1 MCAGWLTPGHPD
13 PNGARLAV
21 VRRAL
26 CQLDHIEGLFW
37 ECALGGSANPD
48 AAPPAA
54 PPAAASA
61 LTREVGVCPRS
72 FASLYQTPKTEEQGR
87 AFKCALG

>member
-26 CQLDHIEGLFW
+26 RQLGHIEGLFW

-48 AAPPAA
+48 AAPAA
-54 PPAAASA
+54 TSA

-72 FASLYQTPKTEEQGR
+72 FASLYQTPRTEEQGR